1 MAELLVVSDGVLLV
15 GALAVGV
22 SVGSAVGVLVVVDG
36 SAVDALG
43 VFAVFTPGVLAVPA
57 AGRVGLG
64 FSSGIIP
71 FLLEFLFLVV
81 LHIIA
86 DFM

>member
-1 MAELLVVSDGVLLV
+1 MVSDGVLLV

-36 SAVDALG
+36 SAVDAFG
-43 VFAVFTPGVLAVPA
+43 VFEVFTPGVLAVPA